1 MQAPDRLRATIP
13 SVLTSWLVPLLGV
26 SFLLSAL
33 SWTASPS
40 SAATADVQFVTWV
53 EPREHAFSLEVP
65 AGWRLDGGLN
75 WLGPIDPQ
83 AYIVVTSPDAKLR
96 VFVGDPELLTRQVPS
111 ATTTLQTGAR
121 EGQTFKTSTGSPALV
136 QRFLT
141 GLQYARQHV
150 SWRLCQSPVW
160 VAQQDSPDLS
170 RALTEAVAPYARSY
184 GARVQASAGEV
195 SYMCSAAQGAVFAA
209 TMITSSNAG
218 PIQVW
223 MVYRVAGFQSTD
235 PMRTMVARY
244 VMEHMLATVRLD
256 PRWNAALED
265 KARRLTGVM
274 ISMQNAA
281 TRAALAASRQQN
293 ETLARLNHPNPGV
306 PRRTESSGS
315 SSGVNTILGTRHV
328 CDAIGRCQ
336 TVPIADGSVFV
347 DHSGNFRTGPP
358 SGGPPDNSGVWS
370 PAYPK

>member
-1 MQAPDRLRATIP
+1 MQAPDRLRSTIP
-13 SVLTSWLVPLLGV
+13 PILSSWLVPLLGV
-26 SFLLSAL
+26 PVLLSAL
-33 SWTASPS
+33 SWSTSRAD
-40 SAATADVQFVTWV
+40 AATADVRFVMWV
-53 EPREHAFSLEVP
+53 EPKEHAFSLEVP
-65 AGWRLDGGLN
+65 ADWRLEGGLN

-83 AYIVVTSPDAKLR
+83 AYVVVTSPDVKLR

-111 ATTTLQTGAR
+111 ATTRLQTGAS

-141 GLQYARQHV
+141 GPQYARQHV
-150 SWRLCQSPVW
+150 SWRLCRSPVW
-160 VAQQDSPDLS
+160 VAQQESPELS
-170 RALTEAVAPYARSY
+170 RAVTGAVAPYARSY
-184 GARVQASAGEV
+184 GASVQASAGEV
-195 SYMCSAAQGAVFAA
+195 SYMCGAAQGAVFAA
-209 TMITSSNAG
+209 TMITSSKAG

-235 PMRTMVARY
+235 PLRY

-256 PRWNAALED
+256 PRWNAAVED
-265 KARRLTGVM
+265 RARRLTGMV

-281 TRAALAASRQQN
+281 TQAALAASRQQN

-306 PRRTESSGS
+306 PRRTAGGGS

-336 TVPIADGSVFV
+336 TVPIGDGNVFV
-347 DHSGNFRTGPP
+347 DHSGNFRTGPA

-370 PAYPK
+370 PAYPQ